1 VKELHRVGAVWGD
14 AKTDNILIDKD
25 SNAWVIDFEG
35 GYTEGWVDED
45 KAGTEEGDLQGL
57 GKILDRIFNTCAE

>member
-45 KAGTEEGDLQGL
+45 RAGTKEGDLQGL